1 MCVTSADFEALRIC
15 RSTLV
20 FPTVV
25 TVTSLAAHFER
36 RDLYHVTMTSITMW
50 TVPCCGVRRLPLHI
64 HGHRHITFP

>member
-1 MCVTSADFEALRIC
+1 MVPTDKFYHLPDEATPTKVHTSRETSMCVTSADFEALRTC

-36 RDLYHVTMTSITMW
+36 R
-50 TVPCCGVRRLPLHI
+50 
-64 HGHRHITFP
+64 